1 MTDAS
6 IIDATRTGPSE
17 PQVRD
22 YVVLLKP
29 RVMSLVIFTAAVGLI
44 AAPVWVN
51 PVVAFAAILCIAVGA
66 GASGALNMW
75 WDADIDAVMRRT
87 ANRPIPAGRI
97 AAGEALGL
105 GLGLSVLSVMMLSLF
120 ANPLAGG
127 LLAFTIFFYV
137 VVYSMWLKRATPHNI
152 VIGGLAGALP
162 PLVGWAA
169 ATGSIGIEPLL
180 MVGLI
185 FMWTPP
191 HFWALALFAEIDYRK
206 AGVPMLP
213 NVAGPAATRRQILA
227 YAALLAPLALA
238 PAFTPVG
245 GPLYLA
251 VALALNL
258 RFVHGAWRIRRR
270 SEEAARADLFAVEKR
285 FFGFSILYLF
295 GHFAALLAEAGLRA
309 AFGAYGSG
317 LALF

>member
-6 IIDATRTGPSE
+6 IIDDTRSGPSE

-22 YVVLLKP
+22 YVILLKP

-97 AAGEALGL
+97 APNEALAFGL
-105 GLGLSVLSVMMLSLF
+105 VLSVLSVMMLSLF

-169 ATGSIGIEPLL
+169 ATGSMGIEPLL

-191 HFWALALFAEIDYRK
+191 HFWALALFAEIDYGK

-213 NVAGPAATRRQILA
+213 NVAGPVATRRQILI
-227 YAALLAPLALA
+227 YSVLLALVALA
-238 PAFTPVG
+238 PAFTQVG

-251 VALALNL
+251 VAVALNA
-258 RFVHGAWRIRRR
+258 RFLLGAWRIRRR
-270 SEEAARADLFAVEKR
+270 SEEAARADRFAVEKK